1 MATATTQAAKIDPF
15 EHVEDS
21 SHFEFF
27 DTIGWSL
34 ELGGNYK
41 FMLLL
46 GVAALLL
53 VAVLVPIG
61 RRARNGQPPKG
72 RLWNAVESMME
83 FIRDDVARDSIGEHD
98 YKRFLPFL
106 WTMFFFVMTVN
117 LLGMLPF
124 TASATASLAVT
135 GVLSLI
141 VFCVIHYNGIVANH
155 GVVGY
160 FKTFVPTIERNDIVL
175 KIIGPFIV
183 IGITALEI
191 LGAFIRAFVLAVRL
205 FANMLAGHTVLF
217 IMMLFIRM
225 VGESAALNPDGPASY
240 LFWPIV
246 LGDVVLVTALSMLE
260 LLVAVLQ
267 AFVFTFLTAV
277 FIGLALHP
285 EH

>member
-1 MATATTQAAKIDPF
+1 MATEKIDPF

-27 DTIGWSL
+27 DTINWRL
-34 ELGGNYK
+34 ELGGDYK
-41 FMLLL
+41 FMILL
-46 GVAALLL
+46 GISALLL
-53 VAVLVPIG
+53 IAVLVPIA

-72 RLWNAVESMME
+72 RLWNGVESVME
-83 FIRDDVARDSIGEHD
+83 FIRDDVARSSIGEHD

-106 WTMFFFVMTVN
+106 WTLFFFVLTVN
-117 LLGMLPF
+117 VLGMLPF
-124 TASATASLAVT
+124 SASATASLAVT
-135 GVLSLI
+135 AVLSL
-141 VFCVIHYNGIVANH
+141 VSFVVIHYNGLVANH
-155 GVVGY
+155 GVAGY
-160 FKTFVPTIERNDIVL
+160 FKTFVPTLERNDAVL
-175 KIIGPFIV
+175 KIIGPFIIV
-183 IGITALEI
+183 GITALEI
-191 LGAFIRAFVLAVRL
+191 LGAFIRGFVLAVRL

-225 VGESAALNPDGPASY
+225 VGESALANPDGPASF
-240 LFWPIV
+240 LFWPITGGV
-246 LGDVVLVTALSMLE
+246 VVLVTALSLLE